1 MKKNILSV
9 LLAFIILNS
18 YTQEAT
24 VNWFTIQEA
33 EKLSVTEPRPIFID
47 TYTDWCGWCKKMDQD
62 TFSHP
67 VIAEILNTKYYP
79 VKFNA
84 EGKETI
90 TFFGQT
96 FTNDGKSGRAHQLAI
111 ALLNGRLSYPTVVFM
126 TRQGNKYNVS
136 PCLATGSP
144 GIWKS
149 CFSTSRRKPM
159 KPVNGK
165 TTRQTLWEKSSNK
178 R

>member
-1 MKKNILSV
+1 MSNATFLYNFQQYRFRQTFKTNNIRVKKNILSV

-90 TFFGQT
+90 TF
-96 FTNDGKSGRAHQLAI
+96 SGRHSPMTEKAEGLISLQLLFLMA
-111 ALLNGRLSYPTVVFM
+111 GYPTLLW
-126 TRQGNKYNVS
+126 
-136 PCLATGSP
+136 CL
-144 GIWKS
+144 
-149 CFSTSRRKPM
+149 
-159 KPVNGK
+159 
-165 TTRQTLWEKSSNK
+165 
-178 R
+178 